1 MLVDASVAFKWFVP
15 EDGSEAAIRLLHD
28 HELTAPEHFLAEV
41 ANALWKA
48 LLRAALDRATYD
60 ADIERLPSAVSVLLP
75 ISPLIVR
82 SAQIAATLRHPIYD
96 CLYLA
101 CAEQESLPLI
111 TADRRLLEVVE
122 GTEWA
127 TLCRPLSDTA

>member
-15 EDGSEAAIRLLHD
+15 EDGSEAAIRLLND

-41 ANALWKA
+41 SNALWKA
-48 LLRAALDRATYD
+48 LLREAFDRATYE
-60 ADIERLPSAVSVLLP
+60 ADIKRLLSAVSVLHP

-82 SAQIAATLRHPIYD
+82 AAEIGAILRHPIYD

-101 CAEQESLPLI
+101 CAEQKSLPLI
-111 TADRRLLEVVE
+111 TADRRLLDVVKD
-122 GTEWA
+122 TEWA
-127 TLCRPLSDTA
+127 PLCSPLAEAG